1 MNNDLQGVI
10 DQVEELRAHPE
21 FLKQHNFLTE
31 VELLRRE
38 VYLLQ
43 EQLQNSFKRIKEL
56 NEKIYNYKSCKNDGC
71 NAVCGKKS

>member
-1 MNNDLQGVI
+1 MNEDLQGVI
-10 DQVEELRAHPE
+10 DQVEKLRTHPE

-31 VELLRRE
+31 VELLRKE

-56 NEKIYNYKSCKNDGC
+56 NEKIYNYKIQSDT
-71 NAVCGKKS
+71 KSE